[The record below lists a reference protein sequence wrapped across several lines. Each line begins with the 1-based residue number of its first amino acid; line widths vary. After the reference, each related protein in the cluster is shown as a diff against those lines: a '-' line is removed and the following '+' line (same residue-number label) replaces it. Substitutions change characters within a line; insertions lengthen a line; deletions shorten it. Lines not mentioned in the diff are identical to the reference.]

1 MPTKKKKVAQQSPE
15 EKAESPRPVRHFV
28 EVVEVIET
36 EDGQKESSVVTEVPE
51 VNEGVDEIPA
61 SQPDEHDEV
70 SVEAAAPEEP
80 TMKIRQPLEDVVS
93 PEKEDVMPVSDEKR
107 NEMVDELFADTPKH
121 EEARSYEKEQPSVMP
136 EITMH
141 KKRSMMPLL
150 MWAAIVIAVAA
161 LTGGGLFLATRG
173 MGGIAS
179 IGAEPTPTPTAA
191 PEPTPTPIAVARDE
205 VTVEVQNGSGES
217 GVANTMKALLEEK
230 GYTVEKTG
238 NADSYDYEQTEI
250 HVKASKES
258 LIETLK
264 EDLGE
269 KYTIGIAE
277 ADLDEDAPYD
287 VRVIV
292 GAE

>member
-1 MPTKKKKVAQQSPE
+1 MPTKKKKAAEQPPE
-15 EKAESPRPVRHFV
+15 EKVEAPRPVRHFV

-36 EDGQKESSVVTEVPE
+36 DDGPKESPVIAEAPE
-51 VNEGVDEIPA
+51 VNEGVDEFP
-61 SQPDEHDEV
+61 PDEQDEV
-70 SVEAAAPEEP
+70 SVEAAPSEEP
-80 TMKIRQPLEDVVS
+80 SLKIREPLEEVGEQAEEEEAPTVR
-93 PEKEDVMPVSDEKR
+93 DEKR
-107 NEMVDELFADTPKH
+107 NEMVDELFADTPKS
-121 EEARSYEKEQPSVMP
+121 EVARSYEKESPSVMP

-141 KKRSMMPLL
+141 KKRSMMPIF

-161 LTGGGLFLATRG
+161 LTGGGLFMLTRG
-173 MGGIAS
+173 TGGIAS
-179 IGAEPTPTPTAA
+179 LGAEPTPTPTIA
-191 PEPTPTPIAVARDE
+191 PTPTPTPVAVARDE

-238 NADSYDYEQTEI
+238 NADNYDYEQTEI
-250 HVKASKES
+250 HVKADKES

-269 KYTIGIAE
+269 QYTIGAAE

-292 GAE
+292 GAQ